1 MANETSQVLQT
12 LRAMLLAD
20 PGLTSKVSR
29 RVRTAHVGDSDVS
42 TLVYPFVICA
52 PLGGL
57 SMGNRH
63 VMATSFEVFV
73 YSKVSVSEALS
84 AYEDVYRLLQSSRL
98 ALSGLGPRGVIYE
111 TARPREGYNDRTLA
125 HYVRA
130 TYEVLSAG

>member
-12 LRAMLLAD
+12 LRALLLAD
-20 PGLTSKVSR
+20 STLTGKVSR

-42 TLVYPFVICA
+42 TLEYPFVICA

-57 SMGNRH
+57 SMSNRH
-63 VMATSFEVFV
+63 VMSTSFEVYV

-84 AYEDVYRLLQSSRL
+84 AYEDVYRILQSSRL
-98 ALSGLGPRGVIYE
+98 FLSGLGPRGIIRE
-111 TARPREGYNDRTLA
+111 TERPREGYNDRTLS